1 MKAAHAAL
9 SNSEH
14 PEIEAKMAGEWSNG
28 ETFMKEIHPAHAIW
42 RHDEDTAMAKAALT
56 HTRVNLVTAV
66 MQHKEGERALSTEKV
81 KPDALPQELQ
91 NNPGT
96 DWVARATDTAR
107 SFGKVVG
114 ETTVQCFN
122 WARNALKAT
131 ARR

>member
-1 MKAAHAAL
+1 MCIRDSHESSEEYVEAAKHKVQETKTDYFTAVKAAHAAL

-66 MQHKEGERALSTEKV
+66 MQGDLGRDNKYE
-81 KPDALPQELQ
+81 
-91 NNPGT
+91 
-96 DWVARATDTAR
+96 
-107 SFGKVVG
+107 
-114 ETTVQCFN
+114 
-122 WARNALKAT
+122 
-131 ARR
+131 